1 MGLRLH
7 LVRHGETVANQM
19 GLIQGQTDYP
29 LTPKG
34 KELLI
39 HVGELLKNIR
49 FHSVFSSDL
58 GRART
63 STDLL
68 VQFLDY
74 RGPVTFTKELR
85 EIDFGDYSRLSKT
98 EIMEKIR
105 FHKQNDHIP
114 YPNGE
119 SGADLKKRVKGFVER
134 VLQSTHLEEVLV
146 VTHYGVIETMIR
158 SYTDLGADREFRFD
172 PNSLAILRFED
183 QAAAFEQIRF

>member
-7 LVRHGETVANQM
+7 LLRHGETVANQM

-34 KELLI
+34 KELLA
-39 HVGELLKNIR
+39 HVGEFLKNIR

-58 GRART
+58 GRARE

-68 VQFLDY
+68 VQFLNY
-74 RGPVTFTKELR
+74 PGPVTFTQELR
-85 EIDFGDYSRLSKT
+85 EIDFGDYSRLSRA

-119 SGADLKKRVKGFVER
+119 SGVDLKKRVTGFVER
-134 VLQSTHLEEVLV
+134 VLQTADSDDVLV

-158 SYTDLGADREFRFD
+158 SYTEIGTDKEFRFD
-172 PNSLAILRFED
+172 PNSLAILTFGEKW
-183 QAAAFEQIRF
+183 AAFEKIRF